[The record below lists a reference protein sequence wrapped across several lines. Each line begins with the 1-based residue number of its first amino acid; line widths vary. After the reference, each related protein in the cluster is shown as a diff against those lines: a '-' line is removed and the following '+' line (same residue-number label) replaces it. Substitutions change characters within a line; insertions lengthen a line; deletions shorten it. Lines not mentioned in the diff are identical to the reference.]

1 MTLPG
6 GTRFA
11 AATTSGTSAV
21 MSLRPRSFRR
31 TSPPWSRSSM
41 QRKPSHL
48 TSNRYSAELNGASA
62 DAACIGRTSS
72 GKLSSS
78 IWSWLESVT
87 SPRLGELELRS
98 FTTFPG
104 FGCGL
109 FLAGALLLGLLH
121 RLPQRLHQV
130 HDLGRLRRLGR
141 LDDLAFHLRV
151 NNLHHSLAVLVLV
164 AARVEAVGQALDQ
177 RLGHLELLGVD
188 LHLILEP
195 LQALGGADL
204 VRPVQRVHD
213 QALAVGVQRCQ
224 VFLVAKRDLRD
235 GHATRRLERAAQ
247 QVVRL
252 LAELFRLYVV
262 GVVVVEAGLDIVD
275 RHELLDVDG
284 VRGGQ
289 GEVVEV
295 LVVDDDVAVFADL
308 VSALDLAVR
317 DLVVALCAP
326 PLV

>member
-48 TSNRYSAELNGASA
+48 TSNKYSAELNGASA
-62 DAACIGRTSS
+62 DAACIGRTSL

-78 IWSWLESVT
+78 ICSWDSSVVRPARARRSVT

-141 LDDLAFHLRV
+141 LDDLAFHL
-151 NNLHHSLAVLVLV
+151 
-164 AARVEAVGQALDQ
+164 
-177 RLGHLELLGVD
+177 
-188 LHLILEP
+188 
-195 LQALGGADL
+195 
-204 VRPVQRVHD
+204 
-213 QALAVGVQRCQ
+213 
-224 VFLVAKRDLRD
+224 
-235 GHATRRLERAAQ
+235 
-247 QVVRL
+247 
-252 LAELFRLYVV
+252 
-262 GVVVVEAGLDIVD
+262 
-275 RHELLDVDG
+275 
-284 VRGGQ
+284 
-289 GEVVEV
+289 
-295 LVVDDDVAVFADL
+295 
-308 VSALDLAVR
+308 
-317 DLVVALCAP
+317 
-326 PLV
+326 